1 MQSSTSRY
9 GGRCAALAT
18 SYKPAELSLSRIFI
32 PPASSHGSINQGS
45 VPAPVSLEGPNH
57 QTPRRAAEVGI
68 MEAILESN
76 KSLWKRTGNMAL
88 VVVGA
93 LSIFLASV
101 EEVHLDLEQ
110 FWTDL
115 GVPSLLQRILPYVA
129 AG

>member
-1 MQSSTSRY
+1 
-9 GGRCAALAT
+9 
-18 SYKPAELSLSRIFI
+18 
-32 PPASSHGSINQGS
+32 
-45 VPAPVSLEGPNH
+45 
-57 QTPRRAAEVGI
+57 